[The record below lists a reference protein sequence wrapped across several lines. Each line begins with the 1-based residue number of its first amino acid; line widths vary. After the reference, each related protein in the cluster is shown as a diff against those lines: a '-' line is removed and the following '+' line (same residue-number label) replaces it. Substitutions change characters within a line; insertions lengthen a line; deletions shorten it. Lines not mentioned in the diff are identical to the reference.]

1 MVCRDT
7 REVKGRWVLKMIR
20 PLGRQDTNEVHQ
32 INNNITSK
40 LAVTH
45 ESTASRRGQSDT
57 EVDKTLETMSQQI

>member
-32 INNNITSK
+32 TNNNITSE

-45 ESTASRRGQSDT
+45 ESAASRRGQSDT
-57 EVDKTLETMSQQI
+57 EVDKTLETTSQQL